1 MNAKSST
8 RGLTLLATLIGGVL
22 LGVACEQPDEPQVSS
37 APTPTVNANNQ
48 PPVATNTAA
57 ANLPLAGAG
66 LDRAEGLYKAN
77 CASCHLASGRGE
89 HHHRKDG
96 IPDFTDA
103 AWHEGKT
110 DAALNATIA
119 NGDGRVMPAF
129 GSKLAEDEIALLVR
143 YIHRFPSAGNES
155 LAGGTS
161 RAPKKGK
168 SRAKATPPP
177 ADAGHSGHH

>member
-1 MNAKSST
+1 MNAKSSA
-8 RGLTLLATLIGGVL
+8 RGLTILATLIGGAL
-22 LGVACEQPDEPQVSS
+22 LGVACEQRVEPQASS

-48 PPVATNTAA
+48 PPAATNA
-57 ANLPLAGAG
+57 PLEGAG

-89 HHHRKDG
+89 HHHRKHG

-129 GSKLAEDEIALLVR
+129 GAKLAEDEIALLVR

-155 LAGGTS
+155 SAGGTS